1 MWGYSPECITF
12 KVFLSQTQF
21 LWALSPG
28 EDELEKASASC
39 PTWGKLKWF
48 GCVNKLL
55 PFRKH
60 QKITLP
66 SQMSLRSL
74 FFLCQEIICNLLYLI
89 KLDRTR
95 EYPVWGLSLEHHS
108 LVWMSLLNGTFFLG
122 PLACL
127 SWCIQYC
134 GEPYC
139 KVLSMSSLKVRS
151 GECSDQI

>member
-28 EDELEKASASC
+28 QDELEKASASC
-39 PTWGKLKWF
+39 PTCGL
-48 GCVNKLL
+48 GVIITQAKLL

-66 SQMSLRSL
+66 SEMSLRTL
-74 FFLCQEIICNLLYLI
+74 FFLCQEIIYNLLYLI
-89 KLDRTR
+89 KLDGTR

-108 LVWMSLLNGTFFLG
+108 LEGMSLLNGTFFLG
-122 PLACL
+122 PSACL
-127 SWCIQYC
+127 SCCIQYC
-134 GEPYC
+134 GVPYC